1 MNFTEKL
8 NIPDDEFRLILGTT
22 KIEYG
27 DDKNDINIREKKY
40 SLESAAYFFERLLL
54 NTSKVPFITSDASTK
69 YNEKRHMHMSI
80 GDSGE
85 VVFFVTTMRNEE
97 TIRIISFRKADKNE
111 RKVFFDVTGY
121 SK

>member
-1 MNFTEKL
+1 MNFTEQL

-27 DDKNDINIREKKY
+27 DDKNDTNIREKKY

-54 NTSKVPFITSDASTK
+54 DTAKVPFITSGTSTK

-111 RKVFFDVTGY
+111 RKVFFYVTGY